1 MKPILEARNLHAW
14 YGEMEVLKGVDV
26 KVGEGE
32 IVAIIGPN
40 GSGKSTTLKAVYN
53 LIRKSGKVAFN
64 GEDISKLRAEKLVPL
79 GFTLVP
85 QGRRV
90 FATMTVDENLQMGG
104 FTLKHTD
111 LEKRKKYVFSLF
123 PILKEKLHGNASSL
137 SGGQQQQLAIA
148 RALMLEPK
156 LLALDEPSLGLDP
169 KTVRLVFDKIVEIN
183 KSGTTIL
190 LVEQNAHMALEIAD
204 RAYVLEDGK
213 VRLSGRGKA
222 LLKRKDVQRLYL
234 GG

>member
-1 MKPILEARNLHAW
+1 VKSLLSAENIHAW
-14 YGEMEVLKGVDV
+14 YGEMEVLKGIDI

-40 GSGKSTTLKAVYN
+40 GSGKSTTLKAIYN
-53 LIRKSGKVAFN
+53 LIRKTGKVSFN
-64 GEDISKLRAEKLVPL
+64 GKDISKLKPEKLVPL
-79 GFTLVP
+79 GFTFVP

-90 FATMTVDENLQMGG
+90 FSSMTVDENLQMGG
-104 FTLKHTD
+104 FTLKAKE
-111 LEKRKKYVFSLF
+111 LEKQNKYVTSLF
-123 PILKEKLHGNASSL
+123 PVLKEKLHQNASSL

-169 KTVRLVFDKIVEIN
+169 KTVRLVFDKIKKIN
-183 KSGTTIL
+183 KAGTTVL

-204 RAYVLEDGK
+204 RAYVLEDGQ
-213 VRLSGRGKA
+213 VRLTGKGGA

>member
-1 MKPILEARNLHAW
+1 MKNLLEAHGIHAW

-53 LIRKSGKVAFN
+53 LIRKSGKVKFQ
-64 GEDISKLRAEKLVPL
+64 GKDISKVKPEKLVPL
-79 GFTLVP
+79 GFTFVP

-90 FATMTVDENLQMGG
+90 FYSMTVDENLQMGG
-104 FTLKHTD
+104 FTLKHRE
-111 LEKRKKYVFSLF
+111 LEKQKKYVLSLF
-123 PILKEKLHGNASSL
+123 PILKEKLHANASSL

-148 RALMLEPK
+148 RALMLEPR

-169 KTVRLVFDKIVEIN
+169 KTVRLVFDKIKEIN
-183 KSGTTIL
+183 RAGTTVL

-204 RAYVLEDGK
+204 RAYVLEAGQ
-213 VRLSGRGKA
+213 VRLTGRGKA

>member
-1 MKPILEARNLHAW
+1 MKSLLSAENIHAW
-14 YGEMEVLKGVDV
+14 YGEMEVLKGIDI

-40 GSGKSTTLKAVYN
+40 GSGKSTTLKAIYN
-53 LIRKSGKVAFN
+53 LIRKTGKVSFN
-64 GEDISKLRAEKLVPL
+64 GKDISKLKPEKLVPL
-79 GFTLVP
+79 GFTFVP

-90 FATMTVDENLQMGG
+90 FSSMTVDENLQMGG
-104 FTLKHTD
+104 FTLKAKE
-111 LEKRKKYVFSLF
+111 LEKQNKYVTSLF
-123 PILKEKLHGNASSL
+123 PVLKEKLHQNASSL

-169 KTVRLVFDKIVEIN
+169 KTVRLVFDKIKKIN
-183 KSGTTIL
+183 KAGTTVL

-204 RAYVLEDGK
+204 RAYVLEDGQ
-213 VRLSGRGKA
+213 VRLTGKGGA